1 MLSTVLHLVRMT
13 NAKNATSKQEE
24 GSKVDPSEETMISVA
39 NEKVAKVEV
48 NTMKQRKLEEDLDFV
63 KEKLHIL
70 FVMPKGENGKLQTE
84 AVGQLRSWFQ
94 GQS

>member
-24 GSKVDPSEETMISVA
+24 GSKVDPSEESMNSVA
-39 NEKVAKVEV
+39 NEKVTKVKVDAK
-48 NTMKQRKLEEDLDFV
+48 KQRKLEEDLDFV

-70 FVMPKGENGKLQTE
+70 FMMQSKENKLL
-84 AVGQLRSWFQ
+84 V
-94 GQS
+94 